1 MENCDKNAKDERHV
15 NNGKLRIGDVTF
27 ESPFFLAPLAGI
39 TDSPFRRLCR
49 EMGAG
54 LVYSEMVSG
63 KGLFYNDK
71 ATERLL
77 VIHETEKPVAYQVFG
92 SEPDILRFTAERLSD
107 RENCLL
113 DINMGCPVPKVVKNG
128 EGSALMKT
136 PKLAAALVRAAV
148 FAAKKPVTIKMRIG
162 WDDKTI
168 NAVEFARRMEDAGA
182 AAIAVHGRTR
192 EQFYSGKA
200 DWSVIREV
208 KRAVSVPVIG
218 NGDVFTGEGAL
229 RLMEETGC
237 DFVMIARGAL
247 GNPWIFRE
255 TQALWEGRP
264 LPPAPSAQE
273 KAEVMTVHFE
283 RLLELKGEYAAVR
296 EMRKHVGWY
305 MKGVHGSA
313 RLRREINTLTEAEQ
327 IFEKFR
333 QIGPE

>member
-1 MENCDKNAKDERHV
+1 MGLIDHMENKQNKTADCA
-15 NNGKLRIGDVTF
+15 RIGDISF
-27 ESPFFLAPLAGI
+27 NAPFFLAPLAGI

-77 VIHETEKPVAYQVFG
+77 YIHPSEKPAAYQVFG
-92 SEPDILRFTAERLSD
+92 SEPDILRFTAEKLAD

-128 EGSALMKT
+128 EGSALMKD
-136 PKLAAALVRAAV
+136 PVLAAELVKAAV
-148 FAAKKPVTIKMRIG
+148 SAAGKPVTVKMRIG
-162 WDDKTI
+162 WDEKSI
-168 NAVEFARRMEDAGA
+168 NAVDFAKRMEDAGA

-192 EQFYSGKA
+192 EQFYSGNA
-200 DWSVIREV
+200 DWDVIRAV
-208 KRAVSVPVIG
+208 KQAVSVPVIG
-218 NGDVFTGEGAL
+218 NGDVFCGEDAL

-255 TQALWEGRP
+255 ANALWESGRR
-264 LPPAPSAQE
+264 LERPSTAE
-273 KAEVMTVHFE
+273 KKEIMIRHFE
-283 RLLELKGEYAAVR
+283 SLLELKGEYAAVR

-313 RLRREINTLTEAEQ
+313 QLRREINSLTEAEA
-327 IFEKFR
+327 IFRKFDE
-333 QIGPE
+333 ICV